1 LDVLACAGEDLG
13 FPELKPQTF
22 GVQAACMVMHLL
34 RFSQGSF
41 LEVML
46 DEKLEVVVV
55 EEPRLTRL
63 HHGFKSLGQR
73 DNLLLSLMWTSFFVH
88 A

>member
-1 LDVLACAGEDLG
+1 MAAAGATQADVGVLLGLDVDVGA
-13 FPELKPQTF
+13 
-22 GVQAACMVMHLL
+22 
-34 RFSQGSF
+34 
-41 LEVML
+41 ML

>member
-1 LDVLACAGEDLG
+1 
-13 FPELKPQTF
+13 
-22 GVQAACMVMHLL
+22 
-34 RFSQGSF
+34 
-41 LEVML
+41 ML